1 MYRRTDSPSD
11 QTLVKESVCKNAP
24 PNYFRAIAFRIAP
37 SVKSVSGRRAFVSS
51 IEAVVARH
59 RGALRS
65 ENVGMSN
72 HNSNEKL
79 EP

>member
-1 MYRRTDSPSD
+1 MVKTPGPKPGNAGSSPAGPSKTKYYNQVASFVD
-11 QTLVKESVCKNAP
+11 
-24 PNYFRAIAFRIAP
+24 AP